1 MINIWFVTILLRQIV
16 SKHRH
21 DVCGCVVVVVFVDA
35 IFVQFSRY
43 CTAKNRMKAWVYLV
57 NHFLDLSRQ
66 GKNTHFFLKI
76 IFRLNIFYLKMGDPF
91 IAYQAPTGNQQ
102 IVTNNVN
109 QPPDSIKKS
118 LQYTA
123 FDRDMSKIEKETSSL
138 GFAGGG
144 AIAAIVVGIVAI
156 ALAGTA
162 LHEASDHGE
171 DDHRFSS
178 LIVGSG
184 NTISGNSSFSMIGGG
199 TANSIIQNSDNSF
212 IGGGE
217 TNKIEVTSSSG
228 GRSAIIAGRDHII
241 DTGGVASAIIGG
253 HQNKVSGYNSVIL
266 GGEYNIINIAGKH
279 SVILG
284 GGKGG
289 STDDGN
295 IIEAF
300 GSAILAGNTNKIV
313 GDVSFVAMLGGEGLS
328 TPRSGSSFQHS
339 TIAGKYNSFGTSE
352 MNAIQTTPTP
362 TEFRFMVGGGTDNN
376 DRKNAF
382 TVDNFGNL
390 YFGTCYGASI
400 FSRNSSGGFDAKA
413 FTIQHPIEEE
423 KWLVH
428 SCLEGPEAGVYYRGK
443 DVAPTTVKLPEYA
456 TKIADNFTVQITPIG
471 QPRMMSSTEVNE
483 DGFFDVMGDGKFHWH
498 VTGRRLEIDP
508 EPRKDSIIVNR
519 WGPYTWNEKV

>member
-1 MINIWFVTILLRQIV
+1 
-16 SKHRH
+16 
-21 DVCGCVVVVVFVDA
+21 
-35 IFVQFSRY
+35 
-43 CTAKNRMKAWVYLV
+43 
-57 NHFLDLSRQ
+57 
-66 GKNTHFFLKI
+66 
-76 IFRLNIFYLKMGDPF
+76 MGDPF

-156 ALAGTA
+156 ALAGSA

-184 NTISGNSSFSMIGGG
+184 NKITGNSSFSMIGGG
-199 TANSIIQNSDNSF
+199 TANSILQDSDNSF

-217 TNKIEVTSSSG
+217 NNSIQVISDNSG
-228 GRSAIIAGRDHII
+228 
-241 DTGGVASAIIGG
+241 IIGG
-253 HQNKVSGYNSVIL
+253 KDNKIFTDDQTADDRIARWSVIAGGTDNKINRHRGFIGGGINNFIDEGTESVIL
-266 GGEYNIINIAGKH
+266 GGSDNTCKGDYSGIFSGSENTIAEGAGFGNVIAGGT
-279 SVILG
+279 SNMIVTRYSAILG
-284 GGKGG
+284 GK
-289 STDDGN
+289 DHR
-295 IIEAF
+295 
-300 GSAILAGNTNKIV
+300 ILGDNHFAAIV
-313 GDVSFVAMLGGEGLS
+313 GGDGLS
-328 TPRSGSSFQHS
+328 TSAGSSFRGTTLVGQYNSNGVSELAVTHS
-339 TIAGKYNSFGTSE
+339 TGPPS
-352 MNAIQTTPTP
+352 
-362 TEFRFMVGGGTDNN
+362 EFRFIVGSGTTPST
-376 DRKNAF
+376 RTNAF

-390 YFGTCYGASI
+390 YFGTSPGACI
-400 FSRNSSGGFDAKA
+400 FVRNDTHGFDPKA
-413 FTIQHPIEEE
+413 FTIQHPLEEE

-428 SCLEGPEAGVYYRGK
+428 GCLEGPEAGVYYRGK
-443 DVAPTTVKLPEYA
+443 DIAPTTIKLPEYA

-471 QPRMMSSTEVNE
+471 QPRLIAPTEVNE

-508 EPRKDSIIVNR
+508 EPNKDSIVVNR